1 METNGAILTR
11 SSNVFQGM
19 FIENSTMENSI
30 STRIKY
36 QMQKA
41 KISQP
46 RLAKEIGCSRDRIF
60 CYANGKVSEG
70 YMDIELLKKLAGY
83 FELDPYYFCNEYH
96 VFVDT
101 MDVPK
106 VLKQLREKEGLSQRE
121 FAEKMKIPLA
131 SYKVYESGK
140 TRFAEKYWKQLKR
153 QLKIE

>member
-1 METNGAILTR
+1 
-11 SSNVFQGM
+11 
-19 FIENSTMENSI
+19 
-30 STRIKY
+30 
-36 QMQKA
+36 MQKA

-70 YMDIELLKKLAGY
+70 YMDIELLKKLAGF

-140 TRFAEKYWKQLKR
+140 TRLAEKYWKRLKR